1 MSKSKVFILR
11 TRATTDSDLGIHN
24 FPPDHE
30 EYEVYLNALRDERA
44 MVAGISSS
52 KLQDSTIV
60 IETATPFD
68 VIKLQK
74 LIKSVFT
81 EEIIKRVKFI
91 SLQIEL

>member
-1 MSKSKVFILR
+1 
-11 TRATTDSDLGIHN
+11 
-24 FPPDHE
+24 
-30 EYEVYLNALRDERA
+30 